1 MLKTFPQFLSPTSE
15 FVLSCLSLEELN
27 EEFTLT
33 RIALLE
39 SKEGSEER
47 ELLEIHRD
55 QIDEF
60 RLELL

>member
-1 MLKTFPQFLSPTSE
+1 MLKSFPQFLSPTSE
-15 FVLSCLSLEELN
+15 FVLGCLSLEELN

-33 RIALLE
+33 RVALLE
-39 SKEGSEER
+39 SEEGSEER

-55 QIDEF
+55 QINDF